1 MVKIYKTYKYRM
13 YPNKE
18 QESVLARYF
27 GSARFVYNYF
37 LAERK
42 KQYEENGKSDNYYV
56 QAKTL
61 TLLKK
66 QEDFAWLKEIN
77 SQTLQSALR
86 CLEAAYTNFFSGRTK
101 FPRFKIKKHGGSF
114 AIPQNCSIKD
124 SKIFIPK
131 FKQGI
136 KIKEHRTFKGDIRNM
151 TISITPS
158 GRYYVSILSEV
169 DHKPLR
175 KTNKKVGIDLGIK
188 DFIVT
193 SDGVRY
199 SSNRFIKH
207 YTKKLTKAQKCLS
220 KKSKCSGEWYKMKL
234 RVARIHEKIHNCRM
248 DKLHKIS
255 TDLVRKYDVICCED
269 LNVKGMQKNRRL
281 AQSIAD
287 ASWGTFLNLLS
298 YKCAREDKQL
308 VTIDR
313 FYPSSKTCHH
323 CGYVKKDLSL
333 KDRTWKCPHCG
344 QMIDRDLNAS
354 INILNEGIRNISDG
368 TADYTEGADVRPVRR
383 LSALKSEAH
392 ESLVHEQFTC
402 PQIVNTIYPNT

>member
-18 QESVLARYF
+18 QEQVFARYF
-27 GSARFVYNYF
+27 GSVRFVYNYF

-42 KQYEENGKSDNYYV
+42 RQYDENGKSDNYYT

-66 QEDFAWLKEIN
+66 KEDFAWLKEIN
-77 SQTLQSALR
+77 SQTLQFSLR
-86 CLEAAYTNFFSGRTK
+86 CLETAYANFFSGRAK
-101 FPRFKIKKHGGSF
+101 FPRFKTKKHGGSF
-114 AIPQNCSIKD
+114 TAPQNCSIKD
-124 SKIFIPK
+124 GKIYIPK

-136 KIKEHRTFKGDIRNM
+136 KIKEHRAFQGNVRNM
-151 TISITPS
+151 TISMTPS
-158 GRYYVSILSEV
+158 GKYYVSISSEV
-169 DHKPLR
+169 EHKPLR

-199 SSNRFIKH
+199 PSNKFIKR
-207 YTKKLTKAQKCLS
+207 YAKKLTKSQKCLS
-220 KKSKCSGEWYKMKL
+220 RKHDGSSEWYRMRL

-255 TDLVRKYDVICCED
+255 TDLVRNYDVICCED
-269 LNVKGMQKNRRL
+269 LNVKRMQRNHRL

-287 ASWGTFLNLLS
+287 ASWYTFLNMLS
-298 YKCAREDKQL
+298 YKCNREDKRL
-308 VTIDR
+308 VKIDR
-313 FYPSSKTCHH
+313 FYPSSKTCCH

-344 QMIDRDLNAS
+344 QLIDRDLNAA
-354 INILNEGIRNISDG
+354 INILNEGIKNISAG
-368 TADYTEGADVRPVRR
+368 TVDYTEGADVRPIRR
-383 LSALKSEAH
+383 QSAMKSGTR
-392 ESLVHEQFTC
+392 ESLVRG
-402 PQIVNTIYPNT
+402 